1 MGECLEPNRFRAT
14 DLTIQS
20 RGGTF
25 ASFVRRVGEALSALA
40 RFFRRTG
47 EDYTRFNYL
56 GEWHSHPSFS
66 VSPSDR
72 DVRSM
77 IEIAED
83 PEVGANFAAL
93 VIVRLMGGELVG
105 SASVFWPDG
114 AYEDAVLTMEGIDG

>member
-1 MGECLEPNRFRAT
+1 MVEILLPHEIGERLRTALHAAGDEEVGGVLMGECLEPNRFRVA

-25 ASFVRRVGEALSALA
+25 ASFFRRVGEALSALA

-83 PEVGANFAAL
+83 H
-93 VIVRLMGGELVG
+93 
-105 SASVFWPDG
+105 
-114 AYEDAVLTMEGIDG
+114 LTT